1 MNRFRSKKDFFLTVL
16 KDRYPSAKAEIVGLP
31 DHPEINGSV
40 DFYATPLGVILSAEI
55 FSLPEGC
62 EGSCTFGFH
71 IHEGGRC
78 RAQGDDPFG
87 EAGEIYG
94 SARTGGAGSHA
105 GDLPSLISNGGYA
118 WLATLTGRFQIEDI
132 KGKTI
137 VIHSISE
144 GARSQSCEGMGK
156 KIACGEIA

>member
-1 MNRFRSKKDFFLTVL
+1 MNRFISKKDFFLTVL

-40 DFYATPLGVILSAEI
+40 DFYATPLGVILSAKI
-55 FSLPEGC
+55 FCLPECVG
-62 EGSCTFGFH
+62 GSCEFGFH
-71 IHEGGRC
+71 IHEGERC
-78 RAQGDDPFG
+78 
-87 EAGEIYG
+87 
-94 SARTGGAGSHA
+94 SAHA
-105 GDLPSLISNGGYA
+105 GDLPSLVSNGGYA

-137 VIHSISE
+137 VIHSTADGGEALSY
-144 GARSQSCEGMGK
+144 GGSDG